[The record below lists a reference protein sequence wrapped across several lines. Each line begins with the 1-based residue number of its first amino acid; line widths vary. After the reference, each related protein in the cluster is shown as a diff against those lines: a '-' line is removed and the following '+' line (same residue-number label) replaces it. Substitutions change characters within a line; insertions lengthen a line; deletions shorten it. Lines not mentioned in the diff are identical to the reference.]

1 MKVFG
6 TDGIRGK
13 VGDHPMTVSFT
24 SAFASAISAVLAPT
38 GGKVVIGK
46 DTRRSGYMFE
56 SSLESAFVASGLD
69 VVLLGPLP
77 SPAIAIYTKQTD
89 ANFGIIVTAS
99 HNSFEYNGIK
109 IINSNGEKID
119 SQLENEIERKLLDE
133 PITKTSEKI
142 GKASRSA
149 DSRDMYESFL
159 TKIFNHKKTLTD
171 IKLVLDCSNGAA
183 YKVAPSILSKLG
195 AEIIPIACSPNGFNI
210 NKNCGSTNPENI
222 MNTVKA
228 VNADL
233 GIALDGDADRILLI
247 DENGKCLDGD
257 QILYMLAMINKEK
270 PNFNSKVV
278 GTILTN
284 SGLESSL
291 NDQNIQ
297 LYRSDVGDK
306 NVVDMMKKTGSIIGG
321 ETSGHII
328 NSEYSPTGDGL
339 LTALLILKDM
349 VEHNRKTQDLLSGL
363 SLLNQFNES
372 IKIDGRDISQT
383 LIHEINNKAS
393 EMLEQGRVI
402 IRMSGTE
409 PIIRVTIESNNQDH
423 FKNIFNYITAEINS
437 NG

>member
-13 VGDHPMTVSFT
+13 VGEHPMTVTFT
-24 SAFASAISAVLAPT
+24 SAFASAISSVLAPK
-38 GGKVVIGK
+38 GGTVVIGK

-77 SPAIAIYTKQTD
+77 SPAIAIYTKQTK
-89 ANFGIIVTAS
+89 ANLGIIISAS

-119 SQLENEIERKLLDE
+119 TQLEYEIEKKLLDE
-133 PITKTSEKI
+133 PITQISEKI

-149 DSRDMYESFL
+149 NSRDIYESFL
-159 TKIFNHKKTLTD
+159 TSLFSTKKPLSNIKI
-171 IKLVLDCSNGAA
+171 VLDCSNGAG
-183 YKVAPSILSKLG
+183 YKVAPSILSSLG

-210 NKNCGSTNPENI
+210 NMNCGSTNPETI
-222 MNTVKA
+222 KNTVKA

-233 GIALDGDADRILLI
+233 GIALDGDADRVLLI
-247 DENGKCLDGD
+247 DEKGNCLDGD

-270 PNFNSKVV
+270 ENFNSKIV

-284 SGLESSL
+284 SGLETSL
-291 NDQNIQ
+291 KKHNIQ

-306 NVVDMMKKTGSIIGG
+306 HVVDMMKKTGSSIGG

-328 NSEYSPTGDGL
+328 NYDYSPTGDGL
-339 LTALLILKDM
+339 MTALLILKYIVDNNKKI
-349 VEHNRKTQDLLSGL
+349 EDLLLGL
-363 SLLNQFNES
+363 SLLPQFNKNINIEN
-372 IKIDGRDISQT
+372 KKISQS
-383 LIHEINNKAS
+383 LIDATNDKAS
-393 EMLEQGRVI
+393 EMLDDGRLI

-409 PIIRVTIESNNQDH
+409 PIIRVTIESTNKDS
-423 FKNIFNYITAEINS
+423 FKTIFNFITQELHTNE
-437 NG
+437 